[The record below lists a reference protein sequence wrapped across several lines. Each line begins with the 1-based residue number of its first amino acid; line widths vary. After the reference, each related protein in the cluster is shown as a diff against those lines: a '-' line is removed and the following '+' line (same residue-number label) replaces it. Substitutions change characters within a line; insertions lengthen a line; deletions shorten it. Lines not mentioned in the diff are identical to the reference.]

1 MITNLRRQEQQK
13 FLADRI
19 EESPTGYIILTKY
32 PEIFPQD
39 IVDRKNCEVLSASI
53 ELIEE
58 LKSQSPCLFKVDG
71 NKYVACE
78 RSEDSIKVKKVKYFI

>member
-19 EESPTGYIILTKY
+19 DESPNGFIILTEY
-32 PEIFPQD
+32 PEIFPQK
-39 IVDRKNCEVLSASI
+39 IVDRKNCEVLSASR

-78 RSEDSIKVKKVKYFI
+78 RSDSSIKVKKVKYFI